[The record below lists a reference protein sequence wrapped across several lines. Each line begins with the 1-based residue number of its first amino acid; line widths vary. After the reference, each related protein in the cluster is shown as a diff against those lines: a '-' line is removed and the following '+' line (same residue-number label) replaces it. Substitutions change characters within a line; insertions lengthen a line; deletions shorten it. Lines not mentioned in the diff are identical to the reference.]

1 MTWFKEILINCPK
14 CNQEITYKK
23 FSTEIIGLMAI
34 DLPPEKKCR
43 KCNEPLMDRDIVN
56 IFISKVPNDLD

>member
-14 CNQEITYKK
+14 CNQGITYKN
-23 FSTEIIGLMAI
+23 FSIGINGLMAI

-56 IFISKVPNDLD
+56 IFISEVEDDLD